1 MTNPYKAPQPVSE
14 SDITLIPDL
23 NRNQCPKCEHRN
35 AIGEMLRS
43 KDYSCRGCGSKLA
56 ILLEPRFERLTLG
69 GFIVLIVLAICTTQI
84 KLPFYP
90 PLIFLPQFA
99 SIALCLWIY
108 RTFGYLGF
116 PKTPW
121 YSRLRTRIFPPQNH
135 DGG

>member
-1 MTNPYKAPQPVSE
+1 MTNPYQTPQSVSE
-14 SDITLIPDL
+14 SEPGLVPNLD
-23 NRNQCPKCEHRN
+23 RNQCPKCAHRN

-43 KDYSCRGCGSKLA
+43 KDYNCRGCGSKLA
-56 ILLEPRFERLTLG
+56 ILIEPRFERLTLG
-69 GFIVLIVLAICTTQI
+69 GFAVLIVLALCSTQI

-90 PLIFLPQFA
+90 PLIFVPQFA
-99 SIALCLWIY
+99 WIAVCLWIY

-121 YSRLRTRIFPPQNH
+121 HSRLRARIFPAQRR